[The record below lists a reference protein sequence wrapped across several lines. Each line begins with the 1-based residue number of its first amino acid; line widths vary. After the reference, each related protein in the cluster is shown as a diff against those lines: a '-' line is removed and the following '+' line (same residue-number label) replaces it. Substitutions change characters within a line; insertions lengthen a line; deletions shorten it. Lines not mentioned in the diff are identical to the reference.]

1 MKNARVSD
9 WLLPVI
15 IFAIIFLFT
24 IFWSDKTDQEI
35 DEYIRNNPQP
45 TMSEMK

>member
-1 MKNARVSD
+1 MKNRNIWD

-15 IFAIIFLFT
+15 IFGIIFLFMN
-24 IFWSDKTDQEI
+24 FWSNKTDQEI

-45 TMSEMK
+45 TLNEMK